1 MAPRVFQRGTE
12 VVSEVPKVSIAVP
25 VYNEESIVEE
35 LLSRSLAVLDSLP
48 GGPHEIVLADDG
60 STDRTW
66 TLIEQASK
74 RDVRVVGVSLSRN
87 FGHQAAIGAALDH
100 VRGDFIVV
108 MDGDLQDPPE
118 AIPQLLAEAQKG
130 FDVVYVV
137 RVKRKESL
145 WLRMCYALYYR
156 LIAMLAD
163 LQLPIGAGDFAIM
176 SRRVADL
183 IRQSPERQRYLRGL
197 RTWYGFRQK
206 GLEIERDARHSGKSK
221 YNLRRLFRL
230 AFDGVFAFSV
240 IPIRLATFFGIVA
253 VTCSVLFAI
262 YSLIVKIFFGNAS
275 PTGFTALI
283 FMITFLSGVQLLF
296 LGVIGEYIG
305 RIYEEVKQRPHYV
318 VKQIVGVVK
327 QIVGKSNDGA

>member
-1 MAPRVFQRGTE
+1 MNAPPT
-12 VVSEVPKVSIAVP
+12 VSIAIP
-25 VYNEESIVEE
+25 VFNEESIVDE
-35 LLSRSLAVLDSLP
+35 LIRRTLNVLDSLP

-60 STDRTW
+60 SEDRTW
-66 TLIEQASK
+66 QLIEAATT
-74 RDVRVVGVSLSRN
+74 RDPRIVAVSLSRN

-100 VRGDFIVV
+100 AIGDYVVV

-118 AIPQLLAEAQKG
+118 AIPQLLAEARSG

-145 WLRMCYALYYR
+145 WLRVSYAAFYR
-156 LIAMLAD
+156 LIAALAD
-163 LQLPIGAGDFAIM
+163 TKLPVGAGDFAIM

-183 IRQSPERQRYLRGL
+183 VRRSPERQRYLRGL

-206 GLEIERDARHSGKSK
+206 GVEIERDVRHSGKAK
-221 YNLRRLFRL
+221 YSLRRLLRL

-240 IPIRLATFFGIVA
+240 IPIRLATACGMIA
-253 VTCSVLFAI
+253 VSSSVLFAV
-262 YSLIVKIFFGNAS
+262 YALIVKVFFDQS
-275 PTGFTALI
+275 PVGFTATI
-283 FMITFLSGVQLLF
+283 FAITFLSGVQLLF

-318 VKQIVGVVK
+318 VSRVARNQRHGT
-327 QIVGKSNDGA
+327 